1 MEGFHMFNTFLRS
14 NRYAAAALFFLRFY
28 LGYQWFTHGLEKL
41 NAPEPFNAA
50 GFLAGAV
57 GKATGEHPAVQGWW
71 ADFLTAVAIP
81 NADIFSSLVV
91 WGEVLAGLG
100 LMLGCFTTVAAL
112 GGLAMSFAFL
122 FSGTTST
129 NPQMAILGF
138 ILVAA
143 GANAGRYGAD
153 RWVLPYLKAAI
164 AGLFRHKP
172 KNDGRGETPTRGAL
186 VG

>member
-1 MEGFHMFNTFLRS
+1 MFNTFLRT

-57 GKATGEHPAVQGWW
+57 GKATGDHPAVQGWW
-71 ADFLTAVAIP
+71 ADFLTAFAIP
-81 NADIFSSLVV
+81 NADVFSFLVL
-91 WGEVLAGLG
+91 WGEILAGLG

-112 GGLAMSFAFL
+112 GALAMNFAFL
-122 FSGTTST
+122 LSGTTST
-129 NPQMAILGF
+129 NPQMAIMGF
-138 ILVAA
+138 FVLVA

-153 RWVLPYLKAAI
+153 RWVLPYLKAAV
-164 AGLFRHKP
+164 GSLFGRKP
-172 KNDGRGETPTRGAL
+172 KNDGRGETPTRGAF